1 MENGFCLF
9 TRSSYSKLPLCHNCI
24 NHVYCDDNI
33 IFSPLLMLLFDWLVF
48 QQIVFA
54 DAWWIGQKEENPQ
67 ELQLEFPKYL
77 SEVISYNSFTF
88 ILFSFCIL
96 MVLDFIVAFNI
107 LSSREK
113 MQQTMTSKE
122 VLVPQ
127 LGNNQLEIN
136 L

>member
-1 MENGFCLF
+1 M
-9 TRSSYSKLPLCHNCI
+9 
-24 NHVYCDDNI
+24 
-33 IFSPLLMLLFDWLVF
+33 
-48 QQIVFA
+48 FA

-113 MQQTMTSKE
+113 MQ
-122 VLVPQ
+122 
-127 LGNNQLEIN
+127 
-136 L
+136 